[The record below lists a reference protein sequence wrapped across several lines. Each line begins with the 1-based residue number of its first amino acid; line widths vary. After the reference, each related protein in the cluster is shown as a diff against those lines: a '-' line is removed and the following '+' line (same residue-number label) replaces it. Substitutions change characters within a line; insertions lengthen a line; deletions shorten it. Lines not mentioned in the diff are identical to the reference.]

1 MIIGRKKE
9 LNEIR
14 EAYKSEYSQFIA
26 VYGRRRVGKT
36 FLVREAFDYSFS
48 FQHTGVANLNMK
60 GQLEAFRMSLMEQ
73 GHKDCPVLKSWLEA
87 FNELKVIVKSSK
99 KRKKVLFIDEISWID
114 TPKSGFLAALENFWN
129 GWCSARKDVLLII
142 CASATSWI
150 INKVIKNRGG
160 LHNRVSVRISLAP
173 FTLKE
178 CEEYV
183 ASKNFRLSRYQILL
197 LYMVMGGPAY
207 YWSLLDKSKSAAQN
221 IDSLFFAKNGKLRN
235 EYSSLY
241 ESLFKH
247 PEPYI
252 KIVSVLGKKAT
263 GMTRKELVDKYK
275 LDGSGALTKCLEELE
290 ECGFIRKYNAFEKK
304 SKGAVYQLIDNYTL
318 FYFKFIKEADGDEAF
333 WTNSLNTPLQ
343 HTWCGYAFERVCLQ
357 HIAQIKQ
364 ALGIGSV
371 STKQCAWSADGGLL
385 QEGERGAQIDLLID
399 RKDDTINICEMKW
412 ASAPFVISSDY
423 DMELRNKVSTFIRQ
437 TQSRKAVHTTM
448 ITTFGVKK
456 NMYIDDYQSE
466 VVLDDLFG

>member
-221 IDSLFFAKNGKLRN
+221 IDSLFFAENGKLRN

-343 HTWCGYAFERVCLQ
+343 NTWCGYAFERVCLQ

-456 NMYIDDYQSE
+456 NMYLDDYQSE

>member
-221 IDSLFFAKNGKLRN
+221 IDSLFFAENGKLRN

-343 HTWCGYAFERVCLQ
+343 NTWCGYAFERVCLQ

-456 NMYIDDYQSE
+456 NMYIDD
-466 VVLDDLFG
+466 

>member
-9 LNEIR
+9 LHEIR

-221 IDSLFFAKNGKLRN
+221 IDSLFFAENGKLRN

-343 HTWCGYAFERVCLQ
+343 NTWCGYAFERVCLQ

>member
-1 MIIGRKKE
+1 MIIGRKEE
-9 LNEIR
+9 LREIR

-36 FLVREAFDYSFS
+36 FLVREAFDYSFT

-73 GHKDCPVLKSWLEA
+73 GHKECPVLKSWLEA

-99 KRKKVLFIDEISWID
+99 KKKKVLFIDEISWID

-150 INKVIKNRGG
+150 INKVIKNKGG
-160 LHNRVSVRISLAP
+160 LHNRVNVRISLAP

-183 ASKNFRLSRYQILL
+183 KSRNFRLSRYQILL

-207 YWSLLDKSKSAAQN
+207 YWSLLDKRKSAAQN
-221 IDSLFFAKNGKLRN
+221 IDSLFFAENGKLHN

-252 KIVSVLGKKAT
+252 KIVSVLGKK
-263 GMTRKELVDKYK
+263 
-275 LDGSGALTKCLEELE
+275 
-290 ECGFIRKYNAFEKK
+290 
-304 SKGAVYQLIDNYTL
+304 
-318 FYFKFIKEADGDEAF
+318 
-333 WTNSLNTPLQ
+333 P
-343 HTWCGYAFERVCLQ
+343 
-357 HIAQIKQ
+357 
-364 ALGIGSV
+364 
-371 STKQCAWSADGGLL
+371 
-385 QEGERGAQIDLLID
+385 QE
-399 RKDDTINICEMKW
+399 
-412 ASAPFVISSDY
+412 
-423 DMELRNKVSTFIRQ
+423 
-437 TQSRKAVHTTM
+437 
-448 ITTFGVKK
+448 
-456 NMYIDDYQSE
+456 
-466 VVLDDLFG
+466 